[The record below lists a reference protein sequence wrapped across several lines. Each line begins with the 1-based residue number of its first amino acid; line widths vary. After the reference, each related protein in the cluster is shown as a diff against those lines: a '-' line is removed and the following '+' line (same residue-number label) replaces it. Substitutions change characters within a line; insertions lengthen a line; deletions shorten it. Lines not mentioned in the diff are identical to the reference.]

1 MVDEVEVGATVVD
14 VMDVEVVVDDVPP
27 EFGVPGRTVVTVL
40 DVNGTTVVGA
50 ADELGEVDGTE
61 VVVGAAVVVVE
72 EVVDDDVVVVEVVVV
87 EVVVVVGA
95 SVVDVVV
102 VVVVVVVG
110 DVAGT
115 DVGVTLPVH
124 GNGVPQLNAV
134 EFTFVTVRP
143 IELESVNNPDESVA
157 SKRSFVPATGVMGPD
172 GVNAEV

>member
-1 MVDEVEVGATVVD
+1 MGDEVEVGATVVD

-27 EFGVPGRTVVTVL
+27 VFGVPGRTVVTVL
-40 DVNGTTVVGA
+40 DVNGATVVGA

-72 EVVDDDVVVVEVVVV
+72 EVVDDDVVVV